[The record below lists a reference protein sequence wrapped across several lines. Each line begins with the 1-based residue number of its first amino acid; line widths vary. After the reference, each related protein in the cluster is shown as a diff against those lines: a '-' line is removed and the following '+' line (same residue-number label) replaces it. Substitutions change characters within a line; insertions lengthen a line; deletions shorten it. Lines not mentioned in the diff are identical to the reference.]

1 MKRTTYTVTAKD
13 VSFPGTI
20 LTRPQISQRQVEETI
35 TTWVRFLGAD
45 LEKITVIQTQNI
57 EVDDDT
63 IAEYI
68 LQNSDYPY
76 ALEYSIRSVGKD
88 MGIDSEK
95 VIPGLTNLTN
105 RLTTHPDIETAAEIV
120 ELLKSYAD
128 LDEEEAA

>member
-35 TTWVRFLGAD
+35 TTWVRFLGANPY
-45 LEKITVIQTQNI
+45 KIKVTKLQTI
-57 EVDDDT
+57 EIDDKVVAD
-63 IAEYI
+63 YI
-68 LQNSDYPY
+68 LSNSDYPY
-76 ALEYSIRSVGKD
+76 ALEYSIRSVCKD
-88 MGIDSEK
+88 MGIDRYK
-95 VIPGLTNLTN
+95 TIPGLTKLTN